1 MSIATQDKSDV
12 LLAMRV
18 NVWSKVAFVNS
29 IQLDLSLKINCA
41 EKFILCPK

>member
-1 MSIATQDKSDV
+1 MSIATQDKNDV

-29 IQLDLSLKINCA
+29 IQFGLITQGKLCRKIHSLS
-41 EKFILCPK
+41 